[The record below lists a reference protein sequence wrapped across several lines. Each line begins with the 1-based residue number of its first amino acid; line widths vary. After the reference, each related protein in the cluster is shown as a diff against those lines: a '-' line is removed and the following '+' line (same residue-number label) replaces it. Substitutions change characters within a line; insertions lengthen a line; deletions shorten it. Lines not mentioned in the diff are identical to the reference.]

1 MLDRELLVVT
11 GKGGVGKTTIAAAL
25 AVLAARGGKRVLLC
39 EIDAKGDIAGAFES
53 GPLGFA
59 PTEVFPGVAA
69 MVMDTEASLK
79 EYLALQL
86 RLPLVARI
94 GPLARTLDF
103 VAGAAPGV
111 KEILTI
117 GKVCWE
123 VRERHYDLVVVDGSA
138 SGHVVAQLAAPD
150 TIARLVRVG
159 LIRGQA
165 AWMREI
171 LADHART
178 GAIIVTSSEEMPV
191 VETIELAA
199 RLREETAVDLAAIV
213 VNRVL
218 PELFGR
224 SEEERFDALREPEP
238 HAVLVAEIGPGVD
251 RVLDA
256 AALAVALRRERAV
269 HLSHLRRSLAEDMA
283 VLYVPEQFA
292 RQPGRRTVAKVAD
305 ALAEE
310 LS

>member
-1 MLDRELLVVT
+1 M
-11 GKGGVGKTTIAAAL
+11 
-25 AVLAARGGKRVLLC
+25 LAARGGKRVLLC

-53 GPLGFA
+53 GPLDFA

-86 RLPLVARI
+86 RLPLAARV

-159 LIRGQA
+159 LIRSQA
-165 AWMREI
+165 AWMLEI
-171 LADHART
+171 LADPTRT

-191 VETIELAA
+191 VETIELAT
-199 RLREETAVDLAAIV
+199 RLREETAVDLAAVV

-224 SEEERFDALREPEP
+224 SEEERFEELRAAEP
-238 HAVLVAEIGPGVD
+238 HAALVAEIGPGVD
-251 RVLDA
+251 HVLDA
-256 AALAVALRRERAV
+256 ADLAVALRRERAV
-269 HLSHLRRSLAEDMA
+269 HLSHLRRSLAEGTP
-283 VLYVPEQFA
+283 VWYVPEQFA
-292 RQPGRRTVAKVAD
+292 RQPGRRTVSKVAD
-305 ALAEE
+305 ALSEE
-310 LS
+310 IS

>member
-1 MLDRELLVVT
+1 M
-11 GKGGVGKTTIAAAL
+11 
-25 AVLAARGGKRVLLC
+25 LAARGGKQVLLC
-39 EIDAKGDIAGAFES
+39 EIDAKGDIAGAFET

-59 PTEVFPGVAA
+59 PSEVFPGVAA

-86 RLPLVARI
+86 HLPLVARV

-171 LADHART
+171 LADPTRT

-199 RLREETAVDLAAIV
+199 RLREETAVDLAAVV

-224 SEEERFDALREPEP
+224 SEEERFEELRSAES
-238 HAVLVAEIGPGVD
+238 HAALVAEIGPGVD
-251 RVLDA
+251 HVLDA
-256 AALAVALRRERAV
+256 ADLAVALRRERAV
-269 HLSHLRRSLAEDMA
+269 HISHLRRSLAEDTP
-283 VLYVPEQFA
+283 VWYVPEQFA

-305 ALAEE
+305 ALSEE
-310 LS
+310 IS

>member
-1 MLDRELLVVT
+1 MLDRKLLVVT

-53 GPLGFA
+53 GPLDFT
-59 PTEVFPGVAA
+59 PSEVFPGVAA

-86 RLPLVARI
+86 RLPLAARI

-171 LADHART
+171 LADPTRT

-191 VETIELAA
+191 IETVELAA

-224 SEEERFDALREPEP
+224 SEEERFDALRSPES
-238 HAVLVAEIGPGVD
+238 HAALIADIGPGID
-251 RVLDA
+251 HVLDA
-256 AALAVALRRERAV
+256 ADLAVALRRERAV
-269 HLSHLRRSLAEDMA
+269 HLSHLRRSLAED
-283 VLYVPEQFA
+283 LPLWYVPEQFA
-292 RQPGRRTVAKVAD
+292 RQPGRRTVSKVAD

-310 LS
+310 IS

>member
-1 MLDRELLVVT
+1 MLDRKLLVVT

-53 GPLGFA
+53 GPLDFA

-86 RLPLVARI
+86 RLPLAARI

-159 LIRGQA
+159 LIRSQA

-171 LADHART
+171 LADRTRT

-199 RLREETAVDLAAIV
+199 SLREETAVDLAAVV

-224 SEEERFDALREPEP
+224 SEEERFEELRSAEPY
-238 HAVLVAEIGPGVD
+238 AALVAEIGPGVD
-251 RVLDA
+251 HVLDA
-256 AALAVALRRERAV
+256 ADLAVALRRERAV
-269 HLSHLRRSLAEDMA
+269 HLSHLRRSLAEGTP
-283 VLYVPEQFA
+283 VWYVPEQFA

-305 ALAEE
+305 ALSEE
-310 LS
+310 IS

>member
-1 MLDRELLVVT
+1 VLDRKLLVVT

-53 GPLGFA
+53 GPLDFA

-86 RLPLVARI
+86 RLPLAARI

-171 LADHART
+171 LADPART

-224 SEEERFDALREPEP
+224 SEEERFDALRTAEP
-238 HAVLVAEIGPGVD
+238 HAALVAEIGPGVNH
-251 RVLDA
+251 VLDA
-256 AALAVALRRERAV
+256 ADLAVALRRERAV
-269 HLSHLRRSLAEDMA
+269 HISLLRRSLSEDTP
-283 VLYVPEQFA
+283 LWYVPEQFA
-292 RQPGRRTVAKVAD
+292 RQPGRRTVTKVAD

-310 LS
+310 IS

>member
-39 EIDAKGDIAGAFES
+39 EIDAKGDIAGAFET

-86 RLPLVARI
+86 HLPLVARV

-171 LADHART
+171 LADPART

-199 RLREETAVDLAAIV
+199 RLREETAVDLAAVV

-224 SEEERFDALREPEP
+224 SEEERFDALRSVEP
-238 HAVLVAEIGPGVD
+238 HAALVAEIGPGVD
-251 RVLDA
+251 HVLDA
-256 AALAVALRRERAV
+256 ADLAVALRRERAV
-269 HLSHLRRSLAEDMA
+269 HLSHLRRSLAEDTP
-283 VLYVPEQFA
+283 VWYVPEQFA

-310 LS
+310 IS